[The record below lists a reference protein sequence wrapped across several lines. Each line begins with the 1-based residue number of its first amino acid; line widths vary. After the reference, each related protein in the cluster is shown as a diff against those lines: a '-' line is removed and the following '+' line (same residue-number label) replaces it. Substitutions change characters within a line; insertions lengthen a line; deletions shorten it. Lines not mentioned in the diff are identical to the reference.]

1 MWLKLYFGHRLRCCQ
16 VRVFAGN
23 SSVGTAP
30 VLRFAIRVS
39 PNLSMLP
46 LHRMVSQLRSALND
60 GAMPIHRRYIGY
72 SRSGGYL
79 SAFRKFAGYRLPS
92 HVEAGN
98 HFGTDEY
105 FPFFVAD
112 V

>member
-1 MWLKLYFGHRLRCCQ
+1 IWLKLYFGHRLRCCQ

-72 SRSGGYL
+72 SRSGGIFQAFGNSLVTVYPHMWKPATI
-79 SAFRKFAGYRLPS
+79 SALMSTFRFSWRM
-92 HVEAGN
+92 
-98 HFGTDEY
+98 
-105 FPFFVAD
+105 
-112 V
+112 